1 MVQLHTYLIYKLQYK
16 MINQYLSIFAILS
29 LAAKVSSDCQD
40 LTLDD
45 CRGKTNQPPF
55 SSVKLESE
63 KTCQKYCSDIYPN
76 LCTFFIY
83 DRQQNG
89 CNLYS
94 YDPEDYV
101 ESCNQTGGTPLPSLA
116 ECKNSNDECL
126 VRTGLEFS
134 LM

>member
-1 MVQLHTYLIYKLQYK
+1 ML
-16 MINQYLSIFAILS
+16 NQFLSILVIVS
-29 LAAKVSSDCQD
+29 LATKVSADCQD

-101 ESCNQTGGTPLPSLA
+101 ESCNQTGGTPLPSLV

-126 VRTGLEFS
+126 VRIGVEFS
-134 LM
+134 GM